1 MPTFVYMTR
10 CDGCGH
16 CVDICP
22 SDIMHI
28 DKTYRR
34 AYNIEPNMC
43 WECYSCVKAC
53 PQNAIDMRGYADF
66 APLGHSVRV
75 QRDEKKGTIAWRI
88 KFRNGTEKN
97 FLSPITTKP
106 WGQAIPKLADVPGPS
121 KEMRDSQLLYNEPKW
136 IRMDEGGLRTLEAR
150 RSQAEERRLLLMAYD
165 TIIEDGIDVLVVGA
179 GLGGSGAAWEARFWG
194 QNKKI
199 VIAEK
204 ANIDRSGAVAQG
216 LYAINCYMGTRWGE
230 NNPEDHVRYARIDL
244 MGLVREDL
252 LFDMARHVD
261 STVHQ
266 FEEWGLPIMKDPKT
280 GRYLREGRWQIM
292 IHGES
297 YKPIVAEAAKKSADK
312 VFNRICVTHLLM
324 DDSRE
329 NRVAGAVGFNVRTG
343 NYHVFKSKT
352 VICGAGGAS
361 NIFKPRSVGEG
372 SGRTW
377 YAPWSSASAYGLM
390 IDAGAKMTQMEN
402 RIVLARFKDGY
413 GPVGAYFLHLKTY
426 TQNCLGEEY
435 ESKWFPDLQKMVGKE
450 YLDPEASHLTHR
462 PIPTCLRNHCI
473 ISEVN
478 AGRGPI
484 HMVTMRA
491 FQDPHLEEV
500 GWENFLGMTVGQAV
514 LWAATDVDPK
524 NENPELTTSEPYVMG
539 SHATCSG
546 AWCSGP
552 EDVSPPEYFWGY
564 NRMTTIEGPVRR
576 RRRGRRHAARLLVGV
591 VHRRPSR
598 GEGRLQVHRRR
609 QGRRHR
615 RLRRADQP
623 PQGGDLQA
631 HGALPD
637 LPQCDRGGRRQPALH
652 QSQAGPGPS
661 AEADG
666 RVLRRRDRQLHDQR
680 EAPEHRP
687 QEAQDHGGRPREPGR
702 QGHPRAAARVGIEA
716 PSPRCRVRHAAHAV
730 PQGDALAGLL
740 LPG

>member
-1 MPTFVYMTR
+1 
-10 CDGCGH
+10 
-16 CVDICP
+16 
-22 SDIMHI
+22 
-28 DKTYRR
+28 
-34 AYNIEPNMC
+34 
-43 WECYSCVKAC
+43 
-53 PQNAIDMRGYADF
+53 
-66 APLGHSVRV
+66 
-75 QRDEKKGTIAWRI
+75 
-88 KFRNGTEKN
+88 
-97 FLSPITTKP
+97 
-106 WGQAIPKLADVPGPS
+106 
-121 KEMRDSQLLYNEPKW
+121 
-136 IRMDEGGLRTLEAR
+136 
-150 RSQAEERRLLLMAYD
+150 MAYQ
-165 TIIEDGIDVLVVGA
+165 TIIEDGIDILVAGA
-179 GLGGSGAAWEARFWG
+179 GLGGTGAAWEARFWG
-194 QNKKI
+194 QDKKI

-266 FEEWGLPIMKDPKT
+266 FEEWGLPIMKNPKT

-312 VFNRICVTHLLM
+312 VYNRVCVTHLLM
-324 DDSRE
+324 DESKP

-361 NIFKPRSVGEG
+361 NIFKPRSTGEG
-372 SGRTW
+372 AGRTW

-390 IDAGAKMTQMEN
+390 INAGAKMTQMEN

-426 TQNCLGEEY
+426 TQNALGEEY
-435 ESKWFPDLQKMVGKE
+435 ESKWFPALQKMVGKE
-450 YLDPEASHLTHR
+450 YLDPEVSHLTHR

-473 ISEVN
+473 ISEVA

-484 HMVTMRA
+484 HMVTMHA

-552 EDVSPPEYFWGY
+552 EDLSPPEYFWGY
-564 NRMTTIEGPVRR
+564 NRMTTIEGLFGAGDAVGGTP
-576 RRRGRRHAARLLVGV
+576 HAFSSG
-591 VHRRPSR
+591 SFT
-598 GEGRLQVHRRR
+598 EGRLAAKAACQYIDDGKAEGIVVSDGQIERRR
-609 QGRRHR
+609 QEVYKPLEHYRIYRNAIVAGTVNPHYINPQQGLDRLQKLMDEYCGGYTVGYMTNEKLLNICLKKLKIMEEDLESIAAKDLHELLRAWELKHRHR
-615 RLRRADQP
+615 AAECVTHHTLFRKETRWPGYYYR
-623 PQGGDLQA
+623 GDVMKVDDENW
-631 HGALPD
+631 H
-637 LPQCDRGGRRQPALH
+637 
-652 QSQAGPGPS
+652 
-661 AEADG
+661 
-666 RVLRRRDRQLHDQR
+666 VLTVSRRDP
-680 EAPEHRP
+680 ETGEYTMEKAPCYHLVEDKA
-687 QEAQDHGGRPREPGR
+687 EEK
-702 QGHPRAAARVGIEA
+702 AA
-716 PSPRCRVRHAAHAV
+716 
-730 PQGDALAGLL
+730 
-740 LPG
+740 

>member
-1 MPTFVYMTR
+1 
-10 CDGCGH
+10 
-16 CVDICP
+16 
-22 SDIMHI
+22 
-28 DKTYRR
+28 
-34 AYNIEPNMC
+34 
-43 WECYSCVKAC
+43 
-53 PQNAIDMRGYADF
+53 
-66 APLGHSVRV
+66 
-75 QRDEKKGTIAWRI
+75 
-88 KFRNGTEKN
+88 
-97 FLSPITTKP
+97 
-106 WGQAIPKLADVPGPS
+106 
-121 KEMRDSQLLYNEPKW
+121 
-136 IRMDEGGLRTLEAR
+136 
-150 RSQAEERRLLLMAYD
+150 MAYK
-165 TIIEDGIDVLVVGA
+165 TIVEDGIDILVVGA

-230 NNPEDHVRYARIDL
+230 NKPEDHVRYARIDL

-266 FEEWGLPIMKDPKT
+266 FEEWGLPIMRDPKT

-324 DDSRE
+324 DDSKE

-390 IDAGAKMTQMEN
+390 IEAGAKMTQMEN

-435 ESKWFPDLQKMVGKE
+435 ESKWFPELQKMVGKE
-450 YLDPEASHLTHR
+450 YLDPEVSHLTHR

-484 HMVTMRA
+484 HMVTMKA

-500 GWENFLGMTVGQAV
+500 GWENFLGMTIGQAV
-514 LWAATDVDPK
+514 LWASTDVDPK

-564 NRMTTIEGPVRR
+564 NRMTTIEGLFGAGDAVGGTP
-576 RRRGRRHAARLLVGV
+576 HAFSSG
-591 VHRRPSR
+591 SFT
-598 GEGRLQVHRRR
+598 EGRLAAKAACKYIDDGKGEGIVVSDEQIDRRKKEIYKPLEHYKIYR
-609 QGRRHR
+609 NEIV
-615 RLRRADQP
+615 A
-623 PQGGDLQA
+623 GDVNP
-631 HGALPD
+631 HYINP
-637 LPQCDRGGRRQPALH
+637 
-652 QSQAGPGPS
+652 QAGPGPS
-661 AEADG
+661 AEAHG
-666 RVLRRRDRQLHDQR
+666 RVLRRGDRQLHDQR
-680 EAPEHRP
+680 EASEYRA
-687 QEAQDHGGRPREPGR
+687 QEAQGHGGRSREPGR
-702 QGHPRAAARVGIEA
+702 EGHSRVAACVGAEA
-716 PSPRCRVRHAAHAV
+716 PSSRRGVRHAAHAV
-730 PQGDALAGLL
+730 PQGDPLAGLL
-740 LPG
+740 LPRRRHEGGRRKLARADRFAPRSENRRIHHGEGALLSPGRGRVTAE

>member
-1 MPTFVYMTR
+1 
-10 CDGCGH
+10 
-16 CVDICP
+16 
-22 SDIMHI
+22 
-28 DKTYRR
+28 
-34 AYNIEPNMC
+34 
-43 WECYSCVKAC
+43 
-53 PQNAIDMRGYADF
+53 
-66 APLGHSVRV
+66 
-75 QRDEKKGTIAWRI
+75 
-88 KFRNGTEKN
+88 
-97 FLSPITTKP
+97 
-106 WGQAIPKLADVPGPS
+106 
-121 KEMRDSQLLYNEPKW
+121 
-136 IRMDEGGLRTLEAR
+136 
-150 RSQAEERRLLLMAYD
+150 MAYK
-165 TIIEDGIDVLVVGA
+165 TIVEDGIDILVVGA
-179 GLGGSGAAWEARFWG
+179 GLGGTGAAWEARFWG
-194 QNKKI
+194 QDKKI

-230 NNPEDHVRYARIDL
+230 NKPEDHVRYARIDL

-297 YKPIVAEAAKKSADK
+297 YKPIVAEAARKSADK
-312 VFNRICVTHLLM
+312 IFNRICVTHLLM
-324 DDSRE
+324 DDGKE

-343 NYHVFKSKT
+343 DYHVFKAKT

-435 ESKWFPDLQKMVGKE
+435 ESKWFPALQQMVGKE

-484 HMVTMRA
+484 HMVTMKA

-500 GWENFLGMTVGQAV
+500 GWENFLGMTIGQAV

-539 SHATCSG
+539 SHATGSG

-564 NRMTTIEGPVRR
+564 NRMTTIEGLFGAGDAVGGTP
-576 RRRGRRHAARLLVGV
+576 HAFSSG
-591 VHRRPSR
+591 SFT
-598 GEGRLQVHRRR
+598 EGRLQVHRRR

-615 RLRRADQP
+615 RVRGTDRA
-623 PQGGDLQA
+623 PQAGDLQA
-631 HGALPD
+631 PGALPD
-637 LPQCDRGGRRQPALH
+637 LPQCGRGGHRQSALH
-652 QSQAGPGPS
+652 QSPAGPGPP

-666 RVLRRRDRQLHDQR
+666 RVLRRRDGQLHDQR
-680 EAPEHRP
+680 EAPQYRAE
-687 QEAQDHGGRPREPGR
+687 EAQDHGGRPREPGGE
-702 QGHPRAAARVGIEA
+702 GHSRAAARVGTEA
-716 PSPRCRVRHAAHAV
+716 PPSRRGVRHAAHAV
-730 PQGDALAGLL
+730 SQGDPLAGLL
-740 LPG
+740 LPGRRHEGGRRELARAHRLAPRSANRRIHHGEGALLSPGLGQGVAALPGRKLVNIIEKTDEELLAIAEPLWRDLIKNSNEGKYGEFARNFSSSLALAIDQVVAGHQFANSELARNLSEDFDALGIIRRGEHVTVLYRQRSTKKPGEWLGRLVLGYEDGQVRIFGASIF